1 MRFKLKQADRPKH
14 TELVAGVAW
23 SNTNDLFSIGDD
35 NQILKWDILG
45 DHDSKVMEID
55 ASVITMDWLP
65 TVKGSQ
71 EVMAV
76 GCADGSFKLIA
87 KAGRIEK
94 NVAEAHSSAIIS
106 IKWSYEGAALATAG
120 EDG

>member
-1 MRFKLKQADRPKH
+1 MD
-14 TELVAGVAW
+14 
-23 SNTNDLFSIGDD
+23 
-35 NQILKWDILG
+35 
-45 DHDSKVMEID
+45 ID
-55 ASVITMDWLP
+55 ASAITMDWLP
-65 TVKGSQ
+65 IAKGSQ
-71 EVMAV
+71 EVLAV

-94 NVAEAHSSAIIS
+94 NVAEAHASAIIS